1 MSHHEEFE
9 PMGGKILTR
18 PFVAA
23 GVIVALMGFL
33 ILKRFIFGLGPVSG
47 MNDGFALG
55 IWIAYDVVVGT
66 AIGCGGYAI
75 AILVYA
81 FNRGQYHP
89 MVRSALLTGAFGYTL
104 AGASVV
110 VDLGRYWN
118 MFNLFNPKLMNF
130 NSALFEVAMCVMT
143 YTAVL
148 WIEFSPAFLEKFKP
162 SWLRFSNKWMF
173 VFIAIGMLLP
183 TMHQSSLGSMMII
196 AGHKLSPLWQ
206 TTWLPAFFLIT
217 CVGMGFAMVV
227 FESLFSSV
235 GFNRPLETPM
245 LSKVAG
251 IIPWLFGVYLVGRF
265 VDLGSRGVLGLAMKF
280 NLCGIM
286 FWIENILYLIPIVL
300 LASVV
305 RRKNP
310 RILFLSGLSA
320 IFAGSVYRF
329 NVYLVGLYPGFG
341 WTYFPSV
348 SELLITFGFISIE
361 IMGYLL
367 IVKFLSVLPKA
378 EHA

>member
-1 MSHHEEFE
+1 MSHHDEFK

-23 GVIVALMGFL
+23 GVLVALMGFL

-75 AILVYA
+75 ALLVYA

-89 MVRSALLTGAFGYTL
+89 MVRSAMLTGAFGYTL
-104 AGASVV
+104 AGSSVV
-110 VDLGRYWN
+110 IDLGRYWN

-196 AGHKLSPLWQ
+196 AGHKLHPLWQ
-206 TTWLPAFFLIT
+206 TTWLPAFFLIG
-217 CVGMGFAMVV
+217 CIGMGFSMVV
-227 FESLFSSV
+227 FESLWSSV
-235 GFNRPLETPM
+235 GFKRPLETPM
-245 LSKVAG
+245 LAKIAG

-265 VDLGSRGVLGLAMKF
+265 VELGSRGVLGLAFKF

-286 FWIENILYLIPIVL
+286 FWIENILFVIPIVML
-300 LASVV
+300 SSAT
-305 RRKNP
+305 RRSNP

-320 IFAGSVYRF
+320 IFAGSIYRF

-348 SELLITFGFISIE
+348 SELLITFGFIAIE
-361 IMGYLL
+361 IMGYLFL
-367 IVKFLSVLPKA
+367 VKFLSVLPKA

>member
-235 GFNRPLETPM
+235 GFKRPLETPM

-286 FWIENILYLIPIVL
+286 FWIETILYLIPIVL
-300 LASVV
+300 LASVT

-320 IFAGSVYRF
+320 IFAGSIYRF

-341 WTYFPSV
+341 WAYFPSV
-348 SELLITFGFISIE
+348 SELLITFGIISIE

-367 IVKFLSVLPKA
+367 IVKLFSVLPKA

>member
-1 MSHHEEFE
+1 MSHHDEFK

-23 GVIVALMGFL
+23 GVIVALAGFL

-75 AILVYA
+75 ALLVYA

-104 AGASVV
+104 AGSSVV
-110 VDLGRYWN
+110 IDLGRYWN

-148 WIEFSPAFLEKFKP
+148 WIEFSPAVLEKFKP
-162 SWLRFSNKWMF
+162 GWLRFSNKWMF

-217 CVGMGFAMVV
+217 CIGMGFAMVV
-227 FESLFSSV
+227 FESLWSSV
-235 GFNRPLETPM
+235 GFKRPLETPM
-245 LSKVAG
+245 LAKIAG
-251 IIPWLFGVYLVGRF
+251 IIPWLFGIYLVGRF
-265 VDLGSRGVLGLAMKF
+265 VDLVSRGALGLAFKF

-286 FWIENILYLIPIVL
+286 FWIENIFYVIPIVL

-305 RRKNP
+305 RRNNP

-320 IFAGSVYRF
+320 IFAGSIYRF

-361 IMGYLL
+361 IMGYLFL
-367 IVKFLSVLPKA
+367 VKFLSVLPKA